1 MYASWGKW
9 PKRSSFLGF
18 QLGIPVGP
26 KHLNPLKGP
35 LGLCSSSSL
44 RLSPMGTEPKSSRSR
59 RGVVAPSPKPRAG
72 KKSKRQRPNS
82 ILLADLFLWIN
93 VVDECLYHPVGA
105 FDRAAMTEGYGSL
118 GNVVNRIEKLEER
131 FGQLF
136 RPNKLSSR
144 NRSGVP
150 TPRGA
155 ALAEIFMLIELMFHW
170 ASTLEKSGSFSEV
183 RRLKEFI
190 LYLVPR
196 KASRVPDSDD
206 LISNN
211 SRIGTSRVWSNR
223 MHKTGLPHNPKRMS
237 EWESI
242 GKSPVKSQAR
252 LSSKTAR
259 SSR

>member
-1 MYASWGKW
+1 
-9 PKRSSFLGF
+9 
-18 QLGIPVGP
+18 
-26 KHLNPLKGP
+26 
-35 LGLCSSSSL
+35 
-44 RLSPMGTEPKSSRSR
+44 
-59 RGVVAPSPKPRAG
+59 
-72 KKSKRQRPNS
+72 
-82 ILLADLFLWIN
+82 
-93 VVDECLYHPVGA
+93 VGA

-196 KASRVPDSDD
+196 RATRVVDTDELGES
-206 LISNN
+206 
-211 SRIGTSRVWSNR
+211 SRISISRVWSGR
-223 MHKTGLPHNPKRMS
+223 MHKTGLPHNPKRLS
-237 EWESI
+237 EWESF

-252 LSSKTAR
+252 LSSKSAR